1 MENRND
7 NNIDLKT
14 GAKIA
19 RCISAHKELID
30 AVETKRELLD
40 QKQGKYS
47 EAQGKEVANFV
58 CYLLNEIA
66 NYEVGEKDWKNG
78 EFYAERSD
86 WKDIP
91 DSIMA
96 TAKQSGRN
104 MNFFARE
111 MEHSINL
118 RKDRVSINWD
128 SLEKS
133 QDGYQ
138 NPFSGWVRATQ
149 LPYYD
154 YVINKYKMDV
164 PIYKMDAPVNNPVR
178 EDDKTQTY
186 LKLILEI
193 GGRSSCVNNNRL
205 KYYVLGNGCVRNYAI
220 NTLTALGV
228 DVRLEQPKEG
238 WGCRQVLRLAVGFET
253 LLGETFRKSAQL
265 TKDNMIS
272 IENLELLN
280 SETKPNN
287 LLDEVLLATEAITS
301 STSDYEVMLSPDE
314 KVKGYLKDVYPGLR
328 NLSGAEYTYDVNN
341 GIISIIR
348 RDLDYNKNALSEED
362 KQTLAS
368 YGIEAT
374 NKVRYGIH
382 GKRPGQISIVIDLN
396 ELKKQAAPVMK
407 MS

>member
-40 QKQGKYS
+40 QKQGKFS

-78 EFYAERSD
+78 EFYAKRSD

-118 RKDRVSINWD
+118 REDRVYFDWY

-138 NPFSGWVRATQ
+138 DSSNEWVHVK

-154 YVINKYKMDV
+154 YIINE
-164 PIYKMDAPVNNPVR
+164 YKMDAPINNPAR
-178 EDDKTQTY
+178 EDDSTNTY

-193 GGRSSCVNNNRL
+193 GGRSSCLNNNRL
-205 KYYVLGNGCVRNYAI
+205 ENYVLGNGCVRNYAI

-238 WGCRQVLRLAVGFET
+238 WGYRQVLRLAVGFET

-265 TKDNMIS
+265 TKDDMIS

-280 SETKPNN
+280 SEIKPNN

-301 STSDYEVMLSPDE
+301 STSDYEVMLSSDE

-374 NKVRYGIH
+374 NKVCHGVH
-382 GKRPGQISIVIDLN
+382 GKRPGQINIVIDLN